1 MNHRSKWIDAREVA
15 IIRQLQL
22 QRAISDAAQVRSAL
36 NAERA
41 RQREIEAAHAAHLEA
56 WRSAAFRES
65 LSPMLLANC
74 SAAVTAIASQRDD
87 AKCRVDKRL
96 AEMETARHTLKQGDS
111 LAASAKQRESQA
123 EKHHRR
129 MLDEYSMID
138 LEIRIALS
146 GTHP

>member
-1 MNHRSKWIDAREVA
+1 MNHRSKWIDAREIA

-22 QRAISDAAQVRSAL
+22 QRAISAAAQARSAL
-36 NAERA
+36 DAVRV
-41 RQREIEAAHAAHLEA
+41 RQREIEAAHAAHLQA
-56 WRSAAFRES
+56 WRSAAGRES
-65 LSPMLLANC
+65 LSPTVLANC
-74 SAAVTAIASQRDD
+74 SAAVAVITSQRDD
-87 AKCRVDKRL
+87 AKCSMDKRL
-96 AEMETARHTLKQGDS
+96 AEMETARHNLQQGDR

-138 LEIRIALS
+138 LEIRVALS